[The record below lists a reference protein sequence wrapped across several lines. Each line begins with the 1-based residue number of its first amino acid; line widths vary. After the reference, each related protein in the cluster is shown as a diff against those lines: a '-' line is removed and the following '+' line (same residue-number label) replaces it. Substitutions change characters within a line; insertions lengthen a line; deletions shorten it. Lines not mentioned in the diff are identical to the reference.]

1 MAGELT
7 SERTSSS
14 PPESTRT
21 NTNSDGWIDAAIPA
35 ASRSFKEWTGRGS
48 NSSRGPRRHVQRHR
62 RGPRT
67 LPHYPVWSV
76 ESVTVD
82 DVAFRSARTRAAAG
96 WVLVDDA
103 VELQGYRF
111 TDGIKNC
118 AIQFTAG
125 YDRRLSPTRM
135 ALPEDIDRAVA
146 ELVAWKLREKSRVGE
161 QSKTVGNET
170 VVFKLADAPDSVK
183 ATVATYRRTGW
194 H

>member
-1 MAGELT
+1 M
-7 SERTSSS
+7 R
-14 PPESTRT
+14 RF
-21 NTNSDGWIDAAIPA
+21 PA
-35 ASRSFKEWTGRGS
+35 ASRSFKEWTGRGPELLKGARVDTF
-48 NSSRGPRRHVQRHR
+48 NGTDGCR
-62 RGPRT
+62 RT

-76 ESVTVD
+76 EAVTVD
-82 DVAFRSARTRAAAG
+82 DIAIPQRANTRSAG

-125 YDRRLSPTRM
+125 YDSAAVAGTTQ

-146 ELVAWKLREKSRVGE
+146 ELVAWKLREKDRVGQ

-170 VVFKLADAPDSVK
+170 VVFKLADAPDGVK
-183 ATVATYRRTGW
+183 ATVAAYRRTGW